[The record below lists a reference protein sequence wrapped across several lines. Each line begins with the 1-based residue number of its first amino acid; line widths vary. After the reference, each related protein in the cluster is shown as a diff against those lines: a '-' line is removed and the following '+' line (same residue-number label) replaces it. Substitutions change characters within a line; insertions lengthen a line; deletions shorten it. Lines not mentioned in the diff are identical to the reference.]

1 MTTPKK
7 GGGLAAFAANTPV
20 SVQATLAATK
30 AQTEDVG
37 TGDADRQRGKG
48 AMVSLTVRVSRDQ
61 WRRIHELAVY
71 EGKSI
76 NTVAIEGVS
85 RLFQEKGLKP
95 L

>member
-7 GGGLAAFAANTPV
+7 GGGLAAFAANTPATT
-20 SVQATLAATK
+20 QAPLAATK
-30 AQTEDVG
+30 TRTDDVLAG
-37 TGDADRQRGKG
+37 ADRQRGKG

-76 NTVAIEGVS
+76 NAVAIEGIS
-85 RLFQEKGLKP
+85 RLFQEKGLKS